1 MVVREATPEDRESIA
16 EIWRACFTDDED
28 YIHKYLNY
36 CFPYTNT
43 WILGDNRNDIYSCAS
58 IIPSY
63 ALIKGEKIHGGYLY
77 GVGTLANHRGNSY
90 SRTII
95 GKAADSLKL
104 KGGQY
109 LLVKPATSGLFD
121 LYKGM
126 GFDKELFKAS
136 YTRGIAN
143 VDNINKAASNLRYKK
158 ITGSLK
164 ELTLEDLARF
174 REDQLSKTYFMWSL
188 PILRYALSEALS
200 RNGNAFYF
208 EKTAIE
214 GQSIY
219 IYAIGYPEESDVLGN
234 TFKILETNANTS
246 DDFEDICSVLHHIGS
261 NNTTNIS
268 VDSPS
273 CIHEKLPYFKLERA
287 ALYME
292 LTAGV
297 SKSIGKLHL
306 SLPME

>member
-1 MVVREATPEDRESIA
+1 
-16 EIWRACFTDDED
+16 
-28 YIHKYLNY
+28 
-36 CFPYTNT
+36 
-43 WILGDNRNDIYSCAS
+43 
-58 IIPSY
+58 
-63 ALIKGEKIHGGYLY
+63 
-77 GVGTLANHRGNSY
+77 
-90 SRTII
+90 
-95 GKAADSLKL
+95 
-104 KGGQY
+104 
-109 LLVKPATSGLFD
+109 
-121 LYKGM
+121 
-126 GFDKELFKAS
+126 
-136 YTRGIAN
+136 
-143 VDNINKAASNLRYKK
+143 
-158 ITGSLK
+158 
-164 ELTLEDLARF
+164 
-174 REDQLSKTYFMWSL
+174 MWSL